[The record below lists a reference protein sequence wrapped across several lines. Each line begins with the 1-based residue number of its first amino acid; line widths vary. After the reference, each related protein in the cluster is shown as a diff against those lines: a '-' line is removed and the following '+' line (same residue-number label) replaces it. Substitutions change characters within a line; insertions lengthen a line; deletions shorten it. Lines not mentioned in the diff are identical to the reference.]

1 MVASGPV
8 IAAERLQKGHSL
20 STFGGAGTKPVA
32 RPEIMTKGIGSDFE
46 NLIYTELKAQAE
58 AVAKKVAKEIADRLA
73 AQVTGYRAF
82 QNRIDLHFNML
93 SMDSDPVGHVVD
105 SRDGIPVVA
114 WNGDT
119 RDLVGKKIF
128 IAK

>member
-1 MVASGPV
+1 MSQFKLQDMMPED
-8 IAAERLQKGHSL
+8 IAAI
-20 STFGGAGTKPVA
+20 V
-32 RPEIMTKGIGSDFE
+32 TKGIGSDFE

-73 AQVTGYRAF
+73 AQVTGYRASDTF